1 MNFCPKCGASVK
13 EDSGFC
19 HNCGY
24 DLKTKSNN
32 VKEEDKSEDLEDN
45 PEEDLEE
52 DNSEEKTEQFENKI
66 ENIKSVLNSKMLIGI
81 ITTCAFII
89 VFIFI
94 GKTISSPQRTVVSFQ
109 SAVNKSDTT
118 ALSKILYTTD
128 GRFNLK
134 SDTVNPLLKSFKNT
148 PSQLSSTINDLN
160 NQAANL
166 KNGGVENQ
174 SSNLYITKVGR
185 TLIFFPKYK
194 IAFKPVF
201 LTLTSNVK
209 GADILINDNKITKV
223 DSDNFS
229 KQFGPYIPGLYNV
242 EGKAYGDFG
251 EMDNKTKVDFIS
263 DKKQDETAEA
273 LKGLYLKVNSNYD
286 NNEIYVNGK
295 DTKKPVNSGDTIG
308 PVAAGASIYAVIN
321 YNGEKIKSFSANLS
335 DNDTVIS
342 FDYSKQ
348 GETPEQRQNDI
359 NDMIVGYASSLADAL
374 TSGNAGR
381 LQSYMYPG
389 SKLDK
394 QQMDNIN
401 SYYKSNGNFYEK
413 YDSAVVN
420 SYKMDASGK
429 SGTVDATE
437 VYDINENYDGAD
449 SQTKTRTF
457 ENIYKFKYN
466 DTTQSYQLMERT
478 SAVEK

>member
-13 EDSGFC
+13 EEAEFC

-24 DLKTKSNN
+24 NLKTKSSNI
-32 VKEEDKSEDLEDN
+32 EENGNLEG
-45 PEEDLEE
+45 PENLEE
-52 DNSEEKTEQFENKI
+52 KVDQFKDKLG
-66 ENIKSVLNSKMLIGI
+66 NIKSVLNNKISIGI
-81 ITTCAFII
+81 IIACAFII
-89 VFIFI
+89 IFIFV
-94 GKTISSPQRTVVSFQ
+94 GKTISSPQKAVASFQ
-109 SAVNKSDTT
+109 NTINKDDAA

-263 DKKQDETAEA
+263 DKKQSETAEA
-273 LKGLYLKVNSNYD
+273 LKGIYLKVYSNYD

-295 DTKKPVNSGDTIG
+295 DTKKSLNSGDTIG
-308 PVAAGASIYAVIN
+308 PVASGASIYAIIN
-321 YNGEKIKSFSANLS
+321 YNGEQIKSSSANLS
-335 DNDTVIS
+335 DNDSVIS

-359 NDMIVGYASSLADAL
+359 NNMIVGYASTLADAL
-374 TSGNAGR
+374 TSGNAGQ

-401 SYYKSNGNFYEK
+401 SYYKDNSNFYEK

-420 SYKMDASGK
+420 SYKMDTSGK

-437 VYDINENYDGAD
+437 VYDINENYSQSN

-466 DTTQSYQLMERT
+466 DTTQSYQLTERT